1 MGVSPYVTCKDCTI
15 LCNGL
20 DHPLIL
26 VSPGAGFPDP
36 ISQGYQGGRDGT
48 SQDFYCSPCLGCC
61 LNYQH
66 PTPELPRSTVS
77 LPGFPDHDVR
87 NHSLPQ
93 THMPFSPPELLGCC
107 ILVSRTTWSVCQCY
121 MPAAE
126 INSNCYETIIY
137 LYLKLGPLIP
147 GSPGTYTWS

>member
-36 ISQGYQGGRDGT
+36 NLPRVPRREGRDFSRLLLLPLPWML
-48 SQDFYCSPCLGCC
+48 SQ
-61 LNYQH
+61 
-66 PTPELPRSTVS
+66 LPAPNSWAASV
-77 LPGFPDHDVR
+77 
-87 NHSLPQ
+87 HSFSARLSWPWCQ
-93 THMPFSPPELLGCC
+93 KSQPPPTHMPFSPPELSGCC